1 MGGAM
6 LATSLRGQALV
17 TEPIAEQQPGET
29 TPSGPDTAPFTRLSP
44 DDLGLRAGSAPL
56 PLGFDVPRRVH
67 VTAAVLG
74 GYDDNVNLLPT
85 GSASWF
91 VAPSAAIS
99 YGFGSSR
106 LALSL
111 LAGGSLTYYLEHPGG
126 RDYDPNL
133 HLELL
138 VAYILNSRLTLTLS
152 TYASYQSQPDFST
165 DLSVNRILGNYFRTA
180 DRLSA
185 SYRLT
190 PRFSTVTSYS
200 FSALE
205 YDSSA
210 ASLNN
215 RLEQAFGE
223 DLRYLLFPATSVT
236 AGYRVN
242 FTDYAN
248 AASNSTTQTF
258 SAGADQ
264 SFSPRLTA
272 GLRAGL
278 QLRSPDNGQESTA
291 PYGEATIRYAIAPDA
306 AGNQPGGF
314 IDWTNRYSFEEAD
327 TPTGSGRETFRTN
340 LALTYPFTARIA
352 ATLELSYLHG
362 DNGASGAGVNG
373 TGTGSSENIF
383 DIAPSLRYAI
393 MPHVTLTLGYRYSD
407 IDGGSNVALTP
418 GVPSAAVT
426 RNRYFAGINITF

>member
-1 MGGAM
+1 MGAM
-6 LATSLRGQALV
+6 LPTSLRGQALV
-17 TEPIAEQQPGET
+17 TEPTVEQQPSET
-29 TPSGPDTAPFTRLSP
+29 TPLTPDTAPFTRLSP

-56 PLGFDVPRRVH
+56 PLGFDVPRRVQ

-74 GYDDNVNLLPT
+74 GYDDNVNLLPA

-138 VAYILNSRLTLTLS
+138 VAYIVNSRLTLTFS

-180 DRLSA
+180 DQLSA
-185 SYRLT
+185 SYRFT
-190 PRFSTVTSYS
+190 PRFSSVTSYS

-215 RLEQAFGE
+215 RLEQSFGE
-223 DLRYLLFPATSVT
+223 ELRYLLFPTTSVT
-236 AGYRVN
+236 AGYRFG

-264 SFSPRLTA
+264 SFSPRFTVLV
-272 GLRAGL
+272 RAGL
-278 QLRSPDNGQESTA
+278 QLRSSENGHDRTA
-291 PYGEATIRYAIAPDA
+291 PYGEGTIRYAIA
-306 AGNQPGGF
+306 AGNQTGF
-314 IDWTNRYSFEEAD
+314 IDWTNRYSVEEAD
-327 TPTGSGRETFRTN
+327 SPTASGRETFRTN

-352 ATLELSYLHG
+352 ATFTLSYLHG
-362 DNGASGAGVNG
+362 DNGGAGVGPNG
-373 TGTGSSENIF
+373 TGTASSENVF
-383 DIAPSLRYAI
+383 DIAPSLRYAV
-393 MPHVTLTLGYRYSD
+393 MPHVTLSIGYRYSD
-407 IDGGSNVALTP
+407 IDSGSNGSTAP
-418 GVPSAAVT
+418 GILGMPVT
-426 RNRYFAGINITF
+426 RNRYFAGVNITF